1 MKKKMEN
8 FKSHFK
14 ITDNK
19 DVIACGIPALDGD
32 NHGRTLQTAADQLGI
47 TDFK

>member
-19 DVIACGIPALDGD
+19 DEIRAMCLWYPGFGW
-32 NHGRTLQTAADQLGI
+32 
-47 TDFK
+47 

>member
-19 DVIACGIPALDGD
+19 DVIACGIPAGW
-32 NHGRTLQTAADQLGI
+32 
-47 TDFK
+47 